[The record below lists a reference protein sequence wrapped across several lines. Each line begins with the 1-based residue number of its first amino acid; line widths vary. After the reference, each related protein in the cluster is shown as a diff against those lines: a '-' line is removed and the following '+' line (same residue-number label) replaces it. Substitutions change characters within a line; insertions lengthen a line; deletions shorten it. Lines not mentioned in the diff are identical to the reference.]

1 MLSNSKLYQ
10 TNLNVR
16 AGIYFTKQPE
26 FCFVDRLDGVGV
38 SVAGKERLGGELRE
52 MMLLKNPFN

>member
-26 FCFVDRLDGVGV
+26 FCFADRLDGVGV
-38 SVAGKERLGGELRE
+38 SVGGQRTSGRGIAGGDVVEKPL
-52 MMLLKNPFN
+52 